1 MSEALALPPFTDF
14 SAAFDASR
22 YRPVPGSWLVAISDV
37 VDSTA
42 AISRGRYKDVN
53 MAGAATIACVLNAC
67 GRDDLPFV
75 FGGDGGLVFLAP
87 EFETQC
93 KGALAGVKRMCAEI
107 LNLKL
112 RCSLIPV
119 AALRE
124 RGREVLAA
132 AHDLGS
138 GRILAM
144 LAGGGIETAE
154 RLCKSAEGAEFVI
167 PEGEGECDLTGLSCR
182 WEPLKP
188 ENGAIMALL
197 VQARDRDSI
206 LPAIYRDIYAKIGT
220 LTNANASPAK
230 RGAYA
235 IKWPPR
241 GAALEAALGGRE
253 GRFKRRARILMEG
266 AFTLASLASGK
277 AFGGFDARA
286 YRDSLPRHSDYRKYA
301 DSLRMVIDC
310 TDAQAEAIRA
320 MLDSE
325 WKKRTIDYGTHIA
338 SAALMT
344 CFVRDT
350 EESGHVHFIDGADG
364 GYALAA
370 LDLKRRAAQT

>member
-14 SAAFDASR
+14 AAVFDASR
-22 YRPVPGSWLVAISDV
+22 YRPIPDSWFVAVSDV

-67 GRDDLPFV
+67 GRDDLPFA

-87 EFETQC
+87 GFEPEC
-93 KGALAGVKRMCAEI
+93 RGALAGVKRMCAEI
-107 LNLKL
+107 LNLDL

-119 AALRE
+119 AELRK
-124 RGREVLAA
+124 RRRDVLAA

-138 GRILAM
+138 GRLLTM
-144 LAGGGIETAE
+144 LAGGGIEVAE
-154 RLCKSAEGAEFVI
+154 RLCKSADGAGFAI

-188 ENGAIMALL
+188 ENGAIMALVAL
-197 VQARDRDSI
+197 SRDRESI
-206 LPAIYRDIYAKIGT
+206 LPSIYRDIYAHIAAVTGE
-220 LTNANASPAK
+220 NASPAK
-230 RGAYA
+230 RSAFA

-241 GAALEAALGGRE
+241 GFSIGAAMQGRQ
-253 GRFKRRARILMEG
+253 GRFVRRARILMEG

-310 TDAQAEAIRA
+310 TTAQADAIRN
-320 MLDSE
+320 MLDAE
-325 WKKRTIDYGTHIA
+325 WQKRTIDYGTHVA

-350 EESGHVHFIDGADG
+350 EEAGHVHFIDGADG